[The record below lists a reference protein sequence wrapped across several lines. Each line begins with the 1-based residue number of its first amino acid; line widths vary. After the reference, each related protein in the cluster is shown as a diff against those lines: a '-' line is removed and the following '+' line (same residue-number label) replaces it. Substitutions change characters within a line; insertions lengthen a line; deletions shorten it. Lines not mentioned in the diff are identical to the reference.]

1 MNSNNATF
9 AARTASALPAV
20 VRDVVLVAVVPA
32 LIAVVVV
39 VLLISPLTG
48 AGST

>member
-1 MNSNNATF
+1 MNFNTPTF
-9 AARTASALPAV
+9 AARTASALPAA

>member
-1 MNSNNATF
+1 MNSTAPTF
-9 AARTASALPAV
+9 AARTASALPAA